1 MTDDD
6 EARFRAAEKLRE
18 EMQKTGIKIRD
29 ELVEPDQ
36 SVEDEYVDID
46 FPGLSRRDYFAAQA
60 LAGLLARTWSP
71 NTELTYTALAAH
83 AYSAAD
89 AMLEARKK

>member
-18 EMQKTGIKIRD
+18 EMQKTGIRIKD
-29 ELVEPDQ
+29 ELVEPEQ
-36 SVEDEYVDID
+36 EYVDID